1 MCNIKVRLEETRLE
15 CGSKIIVT
23 QGNYSRTVLL
33 RTWCSETIIGLYRM
47 DLRGVIRSIRLYRLD
62 WRGVNRLIGLYR
74 LDWCGVNRLIGLYRL
89 DWRDVIKLIG
99 FYRLD
104 WRGVR
109 RIELYC
115 PELFHVHYGDTR

>member
-74 LDWCGVNRLIGLYRL
+74 LDW
-89 DWRDVIKLIG
+89 RDVIKLIG